1 MADPEEQ
8 LTLPQV
14 AHLLDLNPS
23 TIRLWVN
30 EQRLPAERVGR
41 RWMVRRRDLEKMLA
55 DQPKIGH
62 PKRRGATPRPA
73 RAELPADWSEVPEEA
88 GLYLARST
96 EPIEGAR

>member
-14 AHLLDLNPS
+14 ARLLGLNPS
-23 TIRLWVN
+23 TIRLWVT

-41 RWMVRRRDLEKMLA
+41 RWVVRRRDLEQMLA
-55 DQPKIGH
+55 DQPRIGH
-62 PKRRGATPRPA
+62 PKRRGATPSPA
-73 RAELPADWSEVPEEA
+73 CEEMPADWSEVPEEA

-96 EPIEGAR
+96 EPIKGAR

>member
-14 AHLLDLNPS
+14 AHLLGLNAS
-23 TIRLWVN
+23 TIRLWVS

-41 RWMVRRRDLEKMLA
+41 RWVVRRGDLEQMLA

-73 RAELPADWSEVPEEA
+73 RERMPADWSEVPEEA

-96 EPIEGAR
+96 EPIKGAR

>member
-14 AHLLDLNPS
+14 AHLLGLNPS
-23 TIRLWVN
+23 TIRLWVS

-41 RWMVRRRDLEKMLA
+41 RWMVRRGDLEEMLA
-55 DQPKIGH
+55 EQPKIGH

-73 RAELPADWSEVPEEA
+73 RTKLPADWSEVPEEA

-96 EPIEGAR
+96 EPIKGAR

>member
-1 MADPEEQ
+1 MADPDEQ

-14 AHLLDLNPS
+14 ARLLGLNPS

-41 RWMVRRRDLEKMLA
+41 RWMVRRGDLEQMLA
-55 DQPKIGH
+55 DQPKLGH
-62 PKRRGATPRPA
+62 PKRPRATPRPA
-73 RAELPADWSEVPEEA
+73 RAELPADWSEVPEDA

-96 EPIEGAR
+96 EPIKGAR